1 MASATGSE
9 NVSISI
15 TNSVADATFSE
26 QKQMPLR
33 DITSQVVKLH
43 ESENLQ
49 SDHQELMNELC
60 YDQVVHKE

>member
-15 TNSVADATFSE
+15 TNSIADATFSE

-43 ESENLQ
+43 ESENL
-49 SDHQELMNELC
+49 
-60 YDQVVHKE
+60 

>member
-1 MASATGSE
+1 
-9 NVSISI
+9 
-15 TNSVADATFSE
+15 
-26 QKQMPLR
+26 MPLR

-60 YDQVVHKE
+60 YDQVVHKD